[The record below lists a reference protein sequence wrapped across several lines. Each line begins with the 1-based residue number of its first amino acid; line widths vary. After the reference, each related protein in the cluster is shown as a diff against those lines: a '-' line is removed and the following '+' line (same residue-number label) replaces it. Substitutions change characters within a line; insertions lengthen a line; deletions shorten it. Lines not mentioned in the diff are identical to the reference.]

1 MDEGSAPRDHSS
13 IAAIGKAVRLLDCFS
28 NRRPELSVA
37 ELVHMTGFARSSVYR
52 LVGTL
57 EDVGWLARTESGA
70 YRPTLRLFRLG
81 NVAANATDL
90 RHVAR
95 PYLSALSKEQGDSSY
110 LFVRDGERAVCLDR
124 LEGSHPVKVTLV
136 EVGGSLPL
144 DVGAAPRALLAHS
157 LDDRGPAGPGL
168 PDDLVRVREQGY
180 EVNIEDVTAGFCS
193 VGAPVLDSD
202 GGAVGAISLGGIRER
217 FLPERLPTLIE
228 AVAATAQQIS
238 RALGYG
244 AENGPAA
251 PGALRGRT
259 AGL

>member
-1 MDEGSAPRDHSS
+1 MDDVPAARDHSS

-37 ELVHMTGFARSSVYR
+37 ELVQMTGFARSSVYR

-57 EDVGWLARTESGA
+57 EEVGWLARTESGA

-81 NVAANATDL
+81 NIAANATDL

-95 PYLSALSKEQGDSSY
+95 PFLSALSKEQGDSSY

-144 DVGAAPRALLAHS
+144 DVGAAPRALLAHT
-157 LDDRGPAGPGL
+157 LDDGDLAGPPL
-168 PDDLVRVREQGY
+168 PDDLVRVRKQGY
-180 EVNIEDVTAGFCS
+180 DVNIEDVTAGFCS
-193 VGAPVLDSD
+193 VGAPVLNSD

-217 FLPERLPTLIE
+217 FLPERLPVLIE
-228 AVAATAQQIS
+228 AVVGTAQQIS
-238 RALGYG
+238 RALGYVVG
-244 AENGPAA
+244 NGEAA
-251 PGALRGRT
+251 SGTLHMRT
-259 AGL
+259 AKR

>member
-1 MDEGSAPRDHSS
+1 MDDGSAHRDHSS

-28 NRRPELSVA
+28 NRQPELSVA
-37 ELVHMTGFARSSVYR
+37 ELVQMTGFARSSVYR

-57 EDVGWLARTESGA
+57 EDVGWLARTQSGA

-81 NVAANATDL
+81 NIAANATDL

-95 PYLSALSKEQGDSSY
+95 PYLSALSKELGDSSY

-124 LEGSHPVKVTLV
+124 LEGSHPIKVTLV

-157 LDDRGPAGPGL
+157 LDADEPSRTPL

-193 VGAPVLDSD
+193 VGAPVLNSD
-202 GGAVGAISLGGIRER
+202 DGAVGAISLGGIRER
-217 FLPERLPTLIE
+217 FLPDRLPALIE
-228 AVAATAQQIS
+228 AVVETAQQIS
-238 RALGYG
+238 RALGYV
-244 AENGPAA
+244 ASNGEAA
-251 PGALRGRT
+251 RGALRMRT
-259 AGL
+259 AEP